1 MLRNNA
7 TAAAVGSI
15 VILVAT
21 ACGTSTDRSSID
33 STTTV
38 APSVTAPS
46 TTQAPAESSSTVERS
61 VESRALIL
69 ALAGPQL
76 GGGTF
81 DPQSV
86 AGREVL
92 LWFWAP
98 W

>member
-1 MLRNNA
+1 MLRSNA
-7 TAAAVGSI
+7 TAATVGSI

-21 ACGTSTDRSSID
+21 ACGPSTDRSSID

-38 APSVTAPS
+38 AAAVTAPP
-46 TTQAPAESSSTVERS
+46 TTQASDESSSTAEQS

>member
-46 TTQAPAESSSTVERS
+46 TTQAESSSTVERS